1 MKKRKVISLT
11 NLNINSSELLELITL
26 IGKNNPTNPTN
37 PTNEEKQKLI
47 ELLATAQKITTI
59 SKN

>member
-11 NLNINSSELLELITL
+11 NLNVNQSELLELIAL
-26 IGKNNPTNPTN
+26 IGKQNSNPTK
-37 PTNEEKQKLI
+37 EENQRLV
-47 ELLATAQKITTI
+47 ELLTTAENIQKITTI

>member
-11 NLNINSSELLELITL
+11 NLDINQSELIELITL
-26 IGKNNPTNPTN
+26 IGKQNSN
-37 PTNEEKQKLI
+37 PTNEENQRLI
-47 ELLATAQKITTI
+47 ELLTTAENIQKITTI